1 MPAVIRRLEPS
12 DLALY
17 RVVRLEALLHH
28 PEAFLSAYEDEA
40 AEPLDSYKRMIA
52 TAPSAT
58 FGCFVGGVLV
68 GIAGLTIS
76 PRLKLRHKGTIV
88 GVYLQ
93 PAHRSRGLAR
103 QLIQTVIE
111 EARQVGIVGLHLHV
125 TVGNEAA
132 ERLYRALGFRRYG
145 VEERALRIAGRFFDE
160 AMMVLDLD

>member
-68 GIAGLTIS
+68 GIAGL
-76 PRLKLRHKGTIV
+76 
-88 GVYLQ
+88 
-93 PAHRSRGLAR
+93 
-103 QLIQTVIE
+103 
-111 EARQVGIVGLHLHV
+111 HLHV